1 MNEQKNI
8 SEYGFNFQVKFIV
21 CLITDKLFLEQIYD
35 ILDEKYL
42 GNDAFKWLV
51 KEIKEHYS
59 KYKKVMTMDVFKV
72 QVGGVDNDLLKQNV
86 LDTLREVVKHLESE
100 ELDYIKDK
108 ALDFHKTQVL
118 KDAIL
123 RSAQI
128 LEVDGDVEQIK
139 VIVDDAMKAGM
150 ERDIGH
156 DYLEDFEERY
166 SETIVAKIRESDK
179 DKLVTIL
186 VDSLAAASTKVEMDS
201 DFDKDGWATA
211 KAIVISKAMRKI
223 TQLIARQRVCLIFT
237 NQLRQ
242 KLGVMFGDP
251 WTTSG
256 GKALPFHSS
265 TRIRLKNTGQIKDK
279 KNNTIGMK
287 MRAQV
292 IKNRLGPP
300 MRHADFELY
309 FETGIDDD
317 GSWLKVMKDHKLV
330 KQGGSWYTMNN
341 HEDKEVKFQS
351 KDWSELL
358 KDEEFRSHCYD
369 LICSKVILKYEKNFG
384 IDDVVIEEEMS
395 E

>member
-1 MNEQKNI
+1 MSTRDELAGVLADTINKQFKDMKVAYFLDGTDSTPTDIKDFVSTGSTMLDLAISNKPNGGIAVGRITELNGLESSCKSLLGAHMLAETQK
-8 SEYGFNFQVKFIV
+8 K
-21 CLITDKLFLEQIYD
+21 
-35 ILDEKYL
+35 
-42 GNDAFKWLV
+42 
-51 KEIKEHYS
+51 
-59 KYKKVMTMDVFKV
+59 
-72 QVGGVDNDLLKQNV
+72 GGVAVYIDTETAVSTEFLSAIGIDVDNMLYL
-86 LDTLREVVKHLESE
+86 HLETVEDIFHAIE
-100 ELDYIKDK
+100 E
-108 ALDFHKTQVL
+108 
-118 KDAIL
+118 
-123 RSAQI
+123 
-128 LEVDGDVEQIK
+128 
-139 VIVDDAMKAGM
+139 
-150 ERDIGH
+150 
-156 DYLEDFEERY
+156 
-166 SETIVAKIRESDK
+166 IVAKVRESDK
-179 DKLVTIL
+179 DRLVTIH
-186 VDSLAAASTKVEMDS
+186 VDSLAAASTNVEMEA
-201 DFDKDGWATA
+201 DFDKDGWATS
-211 KAIVISKAMRKI
+211 KAIIISKAMRKI
-223 TQLIARQRVCLIFT
+223 TQMIGRQQIALVFT

-242 KLGVMFGDP
+242 KLGVMLGDP

-341 HEDKEVKFQS
+341 HNGEEVKFQS

-358 KDEEFRSHCYD
+358 QDEEFKSHCYN
-369 LICSKVILKYEKNFG
+369 LICDKVILKYEKNFG